1 MPYVVINLSDYE
13 YERICREPGCVSPI
27 VNYAVKRGVI
37 VPEEMNM
44 FSIPDACKDYLEK
57 RKKEEAKRKK
67 AREAA
72 AKKVT
77 SNV

>member
-13 YERICREPGCVSPI
+13 YERICREPECINPI
-27 VNYAVKRGVI
+27 VNYAVRRGVI
-37 VPEEMNM
+37 VPEEINM
-44 FSIPDACKDYLEK
+44 FAIPDACKDYLEK
-57 RKKEEAKRKK
+57 RKKEEAERKK
-67 AREAA
+67 AREA